1 MSKDV
6 RKQMSQQAF
15 FDFFNQF
22 GSTPDNYT
30 TIVLEELFKKL
41 YETLPISSK
50 TRQEG
55 NSSSQRH

>member
-1 MSKDV
+1 M

-22 GSTPDNYT
+22 GPTPDNYT
-30 TIVLEELFKKL
+30 IIVLEELFKTL

-50 TRQEG
+50 TRQKG
-55 NSSSQRH
+55 NSSSQRN